1 MNRWLLNKSINYFF
15 RVTEIFQ
22 IKNYDFS
29 QRNKNDVP
37 LIVKMLAND
46 KLGKLR
52 ENYQNPLPQCYYE
65 AFEII
70 NSDPNQELMVV
81 EKDNDAEI
89 AGTFQ
94 LTFIPYLSYQG
105 KLRAKIENVFVRED
119 LTGQGIGKKIF
130 EWAIERAKNRNAHLL
145 QLTSDKKRPSAVKFY
160 EDLDFIASHEGMK
173 LHFK

>member
-1 MNRWLLNKSINYFF
+1 MIF
-15 RVTEIFQ
+15 RSAT
-22 IKNYDFS
+22 
-29 QRNKNDVP
+29 KNDVP
-37 LIVKMLAND
+37 FIIKMLAND

-52 ENYQNPLPQCYYE
+52 ENYQEPLPESYYT

-81 EKDNDAEI
+81 ENDTEI
-89 AGTFQ
+89 MGTFQ
-94 LTFIPYLSYQG
+94 LTFIPYLSYKG
-105 KLRAKIENVFVRED
+105 KLRAQIENVFVRED

-145 QLTSDKKRPSAVKFY
+145 QLTCDKKRPSAIKFY
-160 EDLDFIASHEGMK
+160 ENLGFIASHEGMK

>member
-1 MNRWLLNKSINYFF
+1 MIF
-15 RVTEIFQ
+15 RSAT
-22 IKNYDFS
+22 
-29 QRNKNDVP
+29 KNDVP
-37 LIVKMLAND
+37 FIIKMLAND

-52 ENYQNPLPQCYYE
+52 ENYQEPLPESYYT

-81 EKDNDAEI
+81 EKENEAEI
-89 AGTFQ
+89 AATFQ
-94 LTFIPYLSYQG
+94 LTFIPYLSYEG
-105 KLRAKIENVFVRED
+105 KLRAQIENVFVRED

-145 QLTSDKKRPSAVKFY
+145 QLTSDKQRPNAIKFY
-160 EDLDFIASHEGMK
+160 EDLGFTASHEGMK

>member
-1 MNRWLLNKSINYFF
+1 MIF
-15 RVTEIFQ
+15 RKAT
-22 IKNYDFS
+22 
-29 QRNKNDVP
+29 KNDMP
-37 LIVKMLAND
+37 FIIKILAND

-52 ENYQNPLPQCYYE
+52 ENYQDPLPESYYT

-81 EKDNDAEI
+81 EKENDAEI

-105 KLRAKIENVFVRED
+105 KLRAQIENVFVRED

-130 EWAIERAKNRNAHLL
+130 EWVITRAKERNAHLL
-145 QLTSDKKRPSAVKFY
+145 QLTSDKQRPNAIKFY
-160 EDLDFIASHEGMK
+160 EDLGFTASHEGMK

>member
-1 MNRWLLNKSINYFF
+1 MNF
-15 RVTEIFQ
+15 RRAT
-22 IKNYDFS
+22 
-29 QRNKNDVP
+29 KNDVP
-37 LIVKMLAND
+37 FIVKMLAND

-52 ENYQNPLPQCYYE
+52 EKYQEPLPESYYD
-65 AFEII
+65 AFEVI

-81 EKDNDAEI
+81 EKDNDTEI

-105 KLRAKIENVFVRED
+105 KLRAQIENVFVRED

-130 EWAIERAKNRNAHLL
+130 EWVIERAKNRNAHLL
-145 QLTSDKKRPSAVKFY
+145 QLTSDKKRPSAIKFY
-160 EDLDFIASHEGMK
+160 EDLGFTASHEGMK